1 MTDIIKNDCQGEGL
15 GFKPN
20 WTLQPRD
27 KIAVALTLAL
37 TRHVSGWNGATDE
50 ELFAVAND
58 LLNVLP
64 PVAEITDEI
73 VNRCDAEAREARGM
87 VPAGDGPVAAHYR
100 GYARAVIEAF
110 VGRAVLP
117 PVAGDNAGLVEQLRY
132 RSEECGEQE
141 YHNLS
146 GMPEDGSP
154 GHHSAIWFRELRDD
168 FEKAADTIAAL
179 EANVTLLG
187 ASLTSMQR
195 DIDRLETDNA
205 RLREA
210 ISDTI
215 QMIREWARENGFPVE
230 NSACFHRLSSALTTA
245 PSGQEGEGQ

>member
-1 MTDIIKNDCQGEGL
+1 MTSVHELEDGRLLIVG
-15 GFKPN
+15 
-20 WTLQPRD
+20 
-27 KIAVALTLAL
+27 KIAPWLA
-37 TRHVSGWNGATDE
+37 VGEDKVPIAPESWPVPVGADE
-50 ELFAVAND
+50 
-58 LLNVLP
+58 
-64 PVAEITDEI
+64 T
-73 VNRCDAEAREARGM
+73 
-87 VPAGDGPVAAHYR
+87 
-100 GYARAVIEAF
+100 AVIID
-110 VGRAVLP
+110 RALLANVLP

-230 NSACFHRLSSALTTA
+230 NSACFNRLSSALATA
-245 PSGQEGEGQ
+245 PSGQDGEGQ